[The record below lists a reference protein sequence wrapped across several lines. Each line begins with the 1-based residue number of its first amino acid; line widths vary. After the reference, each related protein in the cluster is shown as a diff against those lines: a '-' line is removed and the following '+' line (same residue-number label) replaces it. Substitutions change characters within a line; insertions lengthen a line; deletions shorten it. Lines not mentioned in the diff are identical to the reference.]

1 MDDNQQPH
9 EFVAHLPS
17 YVRPGL
23 EAGKMELEAMK
34 ALSSMLK
41 DSGKCEDWKKIVTDF
56 KALADKTRETLR
68 RCKLQTE
75 EAKAYMEV

>member
-1 MDDNQQPH
+1 MW
-9 EFVAHLPS
+9 FV
-17 YVRPGL
+17 VRPGL

-34 ALSSMLK
+34 ILSPML
-41 DSGKCEDWKKIVTDF
+41 SENLREIVTDF